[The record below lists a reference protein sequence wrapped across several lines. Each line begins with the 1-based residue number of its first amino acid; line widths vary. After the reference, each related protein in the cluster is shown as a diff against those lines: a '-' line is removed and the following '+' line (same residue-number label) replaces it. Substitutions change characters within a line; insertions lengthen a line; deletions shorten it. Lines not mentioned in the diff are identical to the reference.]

1 MTFEGFELL
10 KVRARLLHGWLSSR
24 RRCRQRDGDIVAEVV
39 YHCTHS
45 NDGIAMIR
53 WRCFVFG
60 EFMCLSQVT
69 GGMCKRMPSQSQLNG
84 NGERLWLRYDTLRKN
99 SPYDTCLSV
108 CRFGLG
114 SGRIRLGREGLG
126 EILLC
131 PSPNEKKAN
140 VLLRYGTKGC
150 P

>member
-84 NGERLWLRYDTLRKN
+84 NGERLWLRYDTIL
-99 SPYDTCLSV
+99 V
-108 CRFGLG
+108 CVCWFGLG
-114 SGRIRLGREGLG
+114 WIRLGREGLG

-140 VLLRYGTKGC
+140 AFYCGTALKDVHEHMFTRYI
-150 P
+150 